1 MKKLSLLIIFLS
13 LFSNAQELQKGTV
26 IKNYGRFFN
35 IQNPDKNLN
44 PDKEYNV
51 IFDVRKS
58 SNDIN
63 AVNPLIEVVARFINM
78 HVAQGIAQNN
88 LHIIVVVHGSATKDV
103 LSNSAY
109 KDRFRKKNPNLDL
122 LKELKKAGVE
132 IFVCGQSAL
141 SYKIKREEIG
151 KPVKFAL
158 SALTVL
164 TEYQSLGY
172 QLIDF
177 N

>member
-1 MKKLSLLIIFLS
+1 MKYISFIITFISLIA
-13 LFSNAQELQKGTV
+13 NAQEFQKGTV
-26 IKNYGRFFN
+26 IKNYGRFYN
-35 IQNPDKNLN
+35 IGNPDKNLN
-44 PDKEYNV
+44 PKKEYKV
-51 IFDVRKS
+51 IFDVRKT

-63 AVNPLIEVVARFINM
+63 AINPLLNVVARFINM
-78 HVAQGIAQNN
+78 HVAQGMPQKN
-88 LHIIVVVHGSATKDV
+88 LHVVLVLHGSATKDV
-103 LSNSAY
+103 LSNAAY
-109 KDRFRKKNPNLDL
+109 KERFRKKNPNLDL

-141 SYKIKREEIG
+141 HQQIKREEVA

-164 TEYQSLGY
+164 TEYQSLGF
-172 QLIDF
+172 QIIDF